1 MATISSASLTKP
13 DTMVRIRI
21 RPNAVAG
28 FSWGGK
34 DYNPGDVA
42 TVPAWFA
49 ASKVGNGRA
58 DLLEDGDDG
67 TTPAGEIDNR
77 DPEPR
82 RRR

>member
-1 MATISSASLTKP
+1 MATLTTASMTRP
-13 DTMVRIRI
+13 DTMVKIRI
-21 RPNAVAG
+21 RPTAVAG
-28 FSWGGK
+28 FSWNGV

-49 ASKVGNGRA
+49 AAKVGGGRA
-58 DLLEDGDDG
+58 DLVDDDEG
-67 TTPAGEIDNR
+67 TTPPGVIDSR